1 MFRKLAIRKSILEFS
16 KEWNAVMAD
25 EYRAAMLGKRCMTD
39 AQKAAFRAALLK
51 KHGLTEADVK

>member
-1 MFRKLAIRKSILEFS
+1 MFRKLTLRKSILEFS

-39 AQKAAFRAALLK
+39 VQKAAFRAALLR
-51 KHGLTEADVK
+51 KHGLTEADI